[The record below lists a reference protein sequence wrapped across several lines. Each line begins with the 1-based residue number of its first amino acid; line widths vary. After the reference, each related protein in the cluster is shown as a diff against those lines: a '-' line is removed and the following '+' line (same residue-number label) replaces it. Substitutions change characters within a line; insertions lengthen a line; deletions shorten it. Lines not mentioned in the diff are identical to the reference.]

1 MAVKIY
7 QSQVK
12 LNQGNVPQIKGLSI
26 PIGLAQ
32 TASEGVKSITK
43 AIAAYKAENEETI
56 NDNRATEIIIDAKKK
71 INSVVID
78 SKNNPNIDQ
87 VEKNLDL
94 AFNSIDLTKENNGV
108 KKLVKDWSNKYKI
121 SVSGTVF
128 KNSASKLFADTQD
141 TQKKKLNGWA
151 VDLSSNDPMVRAVA
165 SKNLESYFNNPNNA
179 KYFSDFNETKND
191 TYALAKKLQVK
202 FDTQNNPTKYLNE
215 VELYKEFGELEG
227 SRILKEAQNALLKQN
242 VNNKNLL
249 IQREQNEINQQVFN
263 FTDIANRIVNSQNDK
278 SNAELLAQVPTLD
291 NIYDYY
297 QEDKLNEAQYEALID
312 LYTNPNKTSDTD
324 LINLINN
331 QIVIAETVEEI
342 DELHNFNSTAKEVL
356 KDVNLTDLAT
366 INKVLAQ
373 VKSDPKKHEDYKN
386 YLKTLKINMG
396 DIGGALDILTGGGGV
411 TTEDKLNTQQAEILF
426 NKHFGETGNA
436 QTAYLKTIQNFK
448 DKIPSVLSNQVK
460 PFNYKFDNLKQMV
473 ADNPNKNVFDI
484 ARDDLAN
491 RVKKGE
497 LSKEALFID
506 LERLDMMEDIY
517 DIRKKL
523 GDEEYVFKSPDST
536 EFSFETLMNQ
546 KTKDDKK

>member
-32 TASEGVKSITK
+32 TASAGVKSITK
-43 AIAAYKAENEETI
+43 AIADYNKNNQDTLD
-56 NDNRATEIIIDAKKK
+56 DNRATEIIIDAKKK
-71 INSVVID
+71 INSVIVN

-87 VEKNLDL
+87 VEKNLDT
-94 AFNSIDLTKENNGV
+94 AFKSIDLSKESGGV
-108 KKLVKDWSNKYKI
+108 KKLIKDWSNKYKI
-121 SVSGTVF
+121 QVSGTVF

-151 VDLSSNDPMVRAVA
+151 VDLSSNEPIVRATAA
-165 SKNLESYFNNPNNA
+165 SNLKSYFDNPNNA
-179 KYFSDFNETKND
+179 KYFSDFNATKND

-215 VELYKEFGELEG
+215 VELYKQFGELEG
-227 SRILKEAQNALLKQN
+227 SQILKEAQNALLKQN
-242 VNNKNLL
+242 VNNRNLL

-263 FTDIANRIVNSQNDK
+263 FSDIASRITLSQNDK
-278 SNAELLAQVPTLD
+278 SNAELLAKVPTLD

-297 QEDKLNEAQYEALID
+297 QEDKLNEAQYEALVE

-324 LINLINN
+324 LITLINN

-356 KDVNLTDLAT
+356 KDINLTDLTA

-373 VKSDPKKHEDYKN
+373 VKSDPKKHQDYKD
-386 YLKTLKINMG
+386 YLKTLKINMK
-396 DIGGALDILTGGGGV
+396 DIGGALDILTGGGGI
-411 TTEDKLNTQQAEILF
+411 TTEDKLETQSAEKLF
-426 NKHFGETGNA
+426 NKFFAETGNA

-448 DKIPSVLSNQVK
+448 DNVPSVLSNQVK
-460 PFNYKFDNLKQMV
+460 PFNYQFTDLKQMV
-473 ADNPNKNVFDI
+473 ADNPGKNVFDI

-497 LSKEALFID
+497 LSKEDLFID
-506 LERLDMMEDIY
+506 LERLDMMEDIF

-523 GDEEYVFKSPDST
+523 GDENYVFKSPAST
-536 EFSFETLMNQ
+536 EFSYDNIMNQ
-546 KTKDDKK
+546 KRKEGD

>member
-32 TASEGVKSITK
+32 TASAGVKSITK
-43 AIAAYKAENEETI
+43 AIADYNKNNQDTLD
-56 NDNRATEIIIDAKKK
+56 DNRATEIIIDAKKK
-71 INSVVID
+71 INSVIVN

-87 VEKNLDL
+87 VEKNLDT
-94 AFNSIDLTKENNGV
+94 AFKSIDLSKESGGV
-108 KKLVKDWSNKYKI
+108 KKLIKDWSNKYKI
-121 SVSGTVF
+121 QVSGTVF

-151 VDLSSNDPMVRAVA
+151 VDLSSNEPIVRATAA
-165 SKNLESYFNNPNNA
+165 SNLKSYFDNPNNA
-179 KYFSDFNETKND
+179 KYFSDFNATKND

-215 VELYKEFGELEG
+215 VELYKQFGELEG
-227 SRILKEAQNALLKQN
+227 SQILKEAQNALLKQN
-242 VNNKNLL
+242 VNNRNLL

-263 FTDIANRIVNSQNDK
+263 FSDIASRITLSQNDK
-278 SNAELLAQVPTLD
+278 SNAELLAKVPTLD

-297 QEDKLNEAQYEALID
+297 QEDKLNEAQYEALVE

-324 LINLINN
+324 LITLINN

-356 KDVNLTDLAT
+356 KDINLTDLSA

-373 VKSDPKKHEDYKN
+373 VKSDPKKHQDYKD
-386 YLKTLKINMG
+386 YLKTLKINMK
-396 DIGGALDILTGGGGV
+396 DIGGALDILTGGGGI
-411 TTEDKLNTQQAEILF
+411 TTEDKLETQSAEKLF
-426 NKHFGETGNA
+426 NKFFAETGNA

-448 DKIPSVLSNQVK
+448 DNVPSVLSNQVK
-460 PFNYKFDNLKQMV
+460 PFNYQFTDLKQMV
-473 ADNPNKNVFDI
+473 ADNPGKNVFDI

-497 LSKEALFID
+497 LSKEDLFID
-506 LERLDMMEDIY
+506 LERLDMMEDIF

-523 GDEEYVFKSPDST
+523 GDENYVFKSPAST
-536 EFSFETLMNQ
+536 EFSFDNIMNQ
-546 KTKDDKK
+546 KRKEGD

>member
-43 AIAAYKAENEETI
+43 AIADYNKNNQDTLD
-56 NDNRATEIIIDAKKK
+56 DNRATEIIIDAKKK
-71 INSVVID
+71 INSVIVN

-87 VEKNLDL
+87 VEKNLDT
-94 AFNSIDLTKENNGV
+94 AFKSIDLSKESGGV
-108 KKLVKDWSNKYKI
+108 KKLIKDWSNKYKI
-121 SVSGTVF
+121 QVSGTVF

-151 VDLSSNDPMVRAVA
+151 VDLSSNEPIVRATAA
-165 SKNLESYFNNPNNA
+165 SNLKSYFDNPNNA
-179 KYFSDFNETKND
+179 KYFSDFNATKND

-215 VELYKEFGELEG
+215 VELYKQFGELEG
-227 SRILKEAQNALLKQN
+227 SQILKEAQNALLKQN
-242 VNNKNLL
+242 VNNRNLL

-263 FTDIANRIVNSQNDK
+263 FSDIASRITLSQNDK
-278 SNAELLAQVPTLD
+278 SNAELLAKVPTLD

-297 QEDKLNEAQYEALID
+297 QEDKLNEAQYEALVE

-324 LINLINN
+324 LITLINN

-356 KDVNLTDLAT
+356 KDINLTDLTA

-373 VKSDPKKHEDYKN
+373 VKSDPKKHQDYKD
-386 YLKTLKINMG
+386 YLKTLKINMK
-396 DIGGALDILTGGGGV
+396 DIGGALDILTGGGGI
-411 TTEDKLNTQQAEILF
+411 TTEDKLETQSAEKLF
-426 NKHFGETGNA
+426 NKFFAETGNA

-448 DKIPSVLSNQVK
+448 DNVPSVLSNQVK
-460 PFNYKFDNLKQMV
+460 PFNYQFTDLKQMV
-473 ADNPNKNVFDI
+473 ADNPGKNVFDI

-497 LSKEALFID
+497 LSKEDLFID
-506 LERLDMMEDIY
+506 LERLDMMEDIF

-523 GDEEYVFKSPDST
+523 GDENYVFKSPAST
-536 EFSFETLMNQ
+536 EFSFDNIMNQ
-546 KTKDDKK
+546 KRKEGD

>member
-43 AIAAYKAENEETI
+43 AIANYKSEQEDTI

-71 INSVVID
+71 INSVVVN

-121 SVSGTVF
+121 QVSGTVF

-165 SKNLESYFNNPNNA
+165 SKNLESYFNNANNS
-179 KYFSDFNETKND
+179 KYFSDFNATKND

-215 VELYKEFGELEG
+215 VELYKQFGELEG
-227 SRILKEAQNALLKQN
+227 SQILKEAQNALLKQN
-242 VNNKNLL
+242 VNNRNLL

-263 FTDIANRIVNSQNDK
+263 FTDIASRIVNSQNDK
-278 SNAELLAQVPTLD
+278 SNGELLAKVPTLD

-297 QEDKLNEAQYEALID
+297 KEDKLNEAQYEALVE
-312 LYTNPNKTSDTD
+312 LYTNPKKTSDTD
-324 LINLINN
+324 LITLINN

-356 KDVNLTDLAT
+356 KDINLTDLSA

-373 VKSDPKKHEDYKN
+373 VKSDPKKHQDYKD
-386 YLKTLKINMG
+386 YLKTLKINMK
-396 DIGGALDILTGGGGV
+396 DIGGALDILTGGGGI
-411 TTEDKLNTQQAEILF
+411 TTEDKLETQNAEKLF
-426 NKHFGETGNA
+426 NRFFAETGNA

-448 DKIPSVLSNQVK
+448 DKVPSVLSNQVK
-460 PFNYKFDNLKQMV
+460 PFNYQFTNLKQMV
-473 ADNPNKNVFDI
+473 ADNPGKNVFDI

-497 LSKEALFID
+497 LSKEDLFID
-506 LERLDMMEDIY
+506 LERLDMMEDIF

-523 GDEEYVFKSPDST
+523 GDEDYLFKSPDST
-536 EFSFETLMNQ
+536 EFSFDNIMNQ
-546 KTKDDKK
+546 KRKEGD

>member
-32 TASEGVKSITK
+32 TASAGVKSITK
-43 AIAAYKAENEETI
+43 AIADYNKNNQDTLD
-56 NDNRATEIIIDAKKK
+56 DNRATEIIIDAKKK
-71 INSVVID
+71 INSVIVN

-87 VEKNLDL
+87 VEKNLDT
-94 AFNSIDLTKENNGV
+94 AFKSIDLSKESGGV
-108 KKLVKDWSNKYKI
+108 KKLIKDWSNKYKI
-121 SVSGTVF
+121 QVSGTVF

-151 VDLSSNDPMVRAVA
+151 VDLSSNEPIVRATAA
-165 SKNLESYFNNPNNA
+165 SNLKSYFDNPNNA
-179 KYFSDFNETKND
+179 KYFSDFNATKND

-215 VELYKEFGELEG
+215 VELYKQFGELEG
-227 SRILKEAQNALLKQN
+227 SQILKEAQNALLKQN
-242 VNNKNLL
+242 VNNRNLL

-263 FTDIANRIVNSQNDK
+263 FSDIASRITLSQNDK
-278 SNAELLAQVPTLD
+278 SNAELLAKVPTLD

-297 QEDKLNEAQYEALID
+297 QEDKLNEAQYEALVE

-324 LINLINN
+324 LITLINN

-356 KDVNLTDLAT
+356 KDINLTDLTA

-373 VKSDPKKHEDYKN
+373 VKSDPKKHQDYKD
-386 YLKTLKINMG
+386 YLKTLKINMK
-396 DIGGALDILTGGGGV
+396 DIGGALDILTGGGGI
-411 TTEDKLNTQQAEILF
+411 TTEDKLETQSAEKLF
-426 NKHFGETGNA
+426 NKFFAETGNA

-448 DKIPSVLSNQVK
+448 DNVPSVLSNQVK
-460 PFNYKFDNLKQMV
+460 PFNYQFTDLKQMV
-473 ADNPNKNVFDI
+473 ADNPGKNVFDI

-497 LSKEALFID
+497 LSKEDLFID
-506 LERLDMMEDIY
+506 LERLDMMEDIF

-523 GDEEYVFKSPDST
+523 GDENYVFKSPAST
-536 EFSFETLMNQ
+536 EFSFDNIMNQ
-546 KTKDDKK
+546 KRKEGD